1 MEVQVTCEGAVRD
14 EGAKDGEV
22 VGEAVALETVSLAV
36 APTTV
41 GVLHH
46 STCQGVEVEISK
58 ITEETVEE
66 EEVRKCC
73 YKLIHHK
80 SVRLVLINVYIIKSG
95 REIMQVNATKP
106 KNNI

>member
-1 MEVQVTCEGAVRD
+1 MRD

-22 VGEAVALETVSLAV
+22 VGEAVALETVSPAV

-66 EEVRKCC
+66 EEEVRKCC
-73 YKLIHHK
+73 YKLVHHK
-80 SVRLVLINVYIIKSG
+80 SVRHVLINVYVIKSG